1 MSDTTMYADVAAMM
15 VILAVITEALDTQQP
30 GIKKVLAETI
40 QDAIKG
46 LPSQGDPHGA
56 RETLQTFHD
65 FITRDEP
72 LEMLFH

>member
-15 VILAVITEALDTQQP
+15 VILAVITEALDAQQP

-40 QDAIKG
+40 EEAVKE
-46 LPSQGDPHGA
+46 LPDVDNPHGVK
-56 RETLQTFHD
+56 ETLQTFHR
-65 FITRDEP
+65 FITRNEP

>member
-1 MSDTTMYADVAAMM
+1 MSDTLYADVAAMM
-15 VILAVITEALDTQQP
+15 VILAAVMEALDAQQP

-40 QDAIKG
+40 EEAVKG
-46 LPSQGDPHGA
+46 LPDQDSPHGVK
-56 RETLQTFHD
+56 ETLQTFHR